1 MQLPHIL
8 MNSKVEK
15 AAFFSKDENSVCGD
29 RCRVQQNRSERGNTC
44 NKLHKALRIKMDV
57 LMRSDFKIKAW
68 IPIIN
73 PVATTNTHAAAI
85 TDVIRSK

>member
-15 AAFFSKDENSVCGD
+15 AAFLSNDENSICGD
-29 RCRVQQNRSERGNTC
+29 RCRVQQNRSERGSTC
-44 NKLHKALRIKMDV
+44 NKLCKALHIKMNV
-57 LMRSDFKIKAW
+57 LMRSDFKIKAR
-68 IPIIN
+68 IPVIS

-85 TDVIRSK
+85 TSVIRSK